1 MYQEH
6 KINIYLEQGKKSKK
20 CSNVKNLAN
29 TTNVKL
35 KKAKYYFYSLAT
47 QSTLIMFGDHFYISV
62 ILKNTQN

>member
-6 KINIYLEQGKKSKK
+6 KISIYLERGKKSKK

-29 TTNVKL
+29 ITNIKL
-35 KKAKYYFYSLAT
+35 KKAKYYFYSLTTRSAF
-47 QSTLIMFGDHFYISV
+47 IMFWDHFYISV